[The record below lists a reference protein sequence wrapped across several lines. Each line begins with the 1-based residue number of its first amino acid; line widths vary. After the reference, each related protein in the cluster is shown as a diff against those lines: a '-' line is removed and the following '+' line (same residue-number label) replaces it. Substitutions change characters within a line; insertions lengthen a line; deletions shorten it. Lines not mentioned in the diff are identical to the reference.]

1 MRIHSLDE
9 LRPLREPVAVV
20 VNSAG
25 FRVDLSSFESHSVFF
40 RTVPEL
46 LPEDLPLVVMNPTP
60 VMIQKLCE
68 TGAFLGNRVVELWAD
83 AIGFSWLTPCL
94 NDFDGLAISGVSSNE
109 KWFKVGVQRSL
120 ATDRSAQDLVTGLR
134 GASLIAWAEPS
145 NPAPVVLDTDAYKT
159 NFKSGLVQ
167 LMARV
172 AKPVKAYLPN
182 TVVHMLYKIL
192 RALQ

>member
-9 LRPLREPVAVV
+9 LRPFREPVAVV

-25 FRVDLSSFESHSVFF
+25 FRVDLSSFESHSIFF
-40 RTVPEL
+40 STVPEL

-68 TGAFLGNRVVELWAD
+68 TGAFLGKRVVELWAD
-83 AIGFSWLTPCL
+83 AIGFSWLAPCL
-94 NDFDGLAISGVSSNE
+94 NDFDGLAISGVSLDE

-134 GASLIAWAEPS
+134 GASLIAWKEPS
-145 NPAPVVLDTDAYKT
+145 NPAPVVLDTDAYKA
-159 NFKSGLVQ
+159 NFKSGIVQ
-167 LMARV
+167 LLARV

-192 RALQ
+192 GVLQ